1 MSTPIPSTAYDQFL
15 TSITGTIQTAR
26 IQVARVVNRELTLLY
41 RDIGKKIVEAQ
52 EKHGWGKSI
61 VEQLSV
67 DLMKQFPGRSGFATR
82 NLWFM
87 KQFYSEYVNCSILQS
102 LTAEI
107 PWTQNVT
114 ILTYVHDMEARRY
127 YIESTI
133 EMGWSARVLGHQIKT
148 QAYERHRLA
157 PKQHNFEKAL
167 PEHLVEQADLALKD
181 NYMLDFLG
189 IQKPVVEA
197 ALESRI
203 VQKITEVIL
212 EFGKGFAFMG
222 NQYRIKANNTEY
234 LLDLLFYNRHLKCL
248 VAIELKVGAFKPEY
262 AGKMNFYLNLLDDF
276 VRHPDENPSI
286 GIILCSGRNRFEVEY
301 ALKGINKP
309 VGVSEYQ
316 LTPNAPESLQNVLPD
331 VEILEHALNKELED
345 AKNQPNTEEE

>member
-1 MSTPIPSTAYDQFL
+1 MAKTTPSVAYELFL
-15 TSITGTIQTAR
+15 NDITGTIQNAR
-26 IQVARVVNRELTLLY
+26 IQAARVVNRELTLLY
-41 RDIGKKIVEAQ
+41 RDIGKQIVEAQ
-52 EKHGWGKSI
+52 KKHGWGKSI

-87 KQFYSEYVNCSILQS
+87 RQFYSEYVDYSILQS
-102 LTAEI
+102 LTAEL

-133 EMGWSARVLGHQIKT
+133 EMGWSVRVLEFQIKA

-157 PKQHNFEKAL
+157 PKQHNFKNTL
-167 PEHLVEQADLALKD
+167 PEHLAEQADSSLKD
-181 NYMLDFLG
+181 IYMLDFLG
-189 IQKPVVEA
+189 IQEPILEA
-197 ALESRI
+197 ALESRM

-234 LLDLLFYNRHLKCL
+234 LVDLLFYNRHLQCL

-276 VRHPDENPSI
+276 VRQPHENPSI
-286 GIILCSGRNRFEVEY
+286 GIVLCSGRNRFEVEY
-301 ALKGINKP
+301 ALRGINKP
-309 VGVSEYQ
+309 MGVSEYQ
-316 LTPNAPESLQNVLPD
+316 LTPNAPESLQEVLPD
-331 VEILEHALNKELED
+331 VEMLEHALNKELEE
-345 AKNQPNTEEE
+345 AKNQPTPKAE